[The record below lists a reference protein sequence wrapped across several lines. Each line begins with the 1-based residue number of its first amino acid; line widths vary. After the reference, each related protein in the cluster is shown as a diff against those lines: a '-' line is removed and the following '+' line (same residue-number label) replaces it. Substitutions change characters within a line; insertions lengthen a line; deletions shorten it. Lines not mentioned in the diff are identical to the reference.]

1 MLRPR
6 KTTYAAGTSA
16 KLDDLMA
23 EVRRE
28 AERAEADPFDGA
40 MVAAMAGV
48 AEAMKAEADALAEIE
63 TWLGKLARNGRTSG
77 ASLTGSKA

>member
-1 MLRPR
+1 MLRSR
-6 KTTYAAGTSA
+6 KTIDAAGSRA

-48 AEAMKAEADALAEIE
+48 AEAMKAEADALADMEAR
-63 TWLGKLARNGRTSG
+63 LGRLERNATVTGR
-77 ASLTGSKA
+77 